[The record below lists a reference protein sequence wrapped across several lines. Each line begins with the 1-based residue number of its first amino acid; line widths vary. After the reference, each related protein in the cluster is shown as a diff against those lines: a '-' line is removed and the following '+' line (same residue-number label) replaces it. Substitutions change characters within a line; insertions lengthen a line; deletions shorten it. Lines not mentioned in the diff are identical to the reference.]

1 MGEDAQAVRSDDST
15 TATAATTKTTTVGIL
30 SDTHGR
36 LPQAAYAALA
46 DCDLIVH
53 AGDICDPGILGE
65 LETLA
70 PVRAVLGNNDFAEY
84 GAQVGRY
91 VQFAV
96 EGVRFF
102 VAHYP
107 EDVFAALRGRGP
119 IAALETLPHVCV
131 HGHTHV
137 PRILRGKEAT
147 PAQLVVC
154 PGSVSRPRGGSM
166 PSIAKVLTSDGRILS
181 ATIEGI

>member
-1 MGEDAQAVRSDDST
+1 M
-15 TATAATTKTTTVGIL
+15 AASMRKIGIL

-36 LPQAAYAALA
+36 LSAAAYAALA
-46 DCDLIVH
+46 DCELIVH
-53 AGDICDPGILGE
+53 AGDICSPGILKE

-70 PVRAVLGNNDFAEY
+70 PVRAVLGNNDFDEY
-84 GAQVGRY
+84 GPSVSRYAQ
-91 VQFAV
+91 FEF
-96 EGVRFF
+96 EGLRFF

-119 IAALETLPHVCV
+119 IAAFQALPHVCV

-137 PRILRGKEAT
+137 PRILRGKEAS
-147 PAQLVVC
+147 PAQLIVC

-166 PSIAKVLTSDGRILS
+166 PSVAKLEISGGRLVS
-181 ATIEGI
+181 ADIEAV